1 VLSELERVLPLTR
14 AERLRTI
21 LRMDAGFGTDAN
33 LAYLLPHDYQ
43 LLVKGFS
50 AGRAAAQ
57 ARRISTWTEIRA
69 DDTWAAWSA
78 KPLQLSRPSRTVVLK
93 QRTPTRERHA
103 LLLTTLM
110 DLDLREIISLYEDR
124 GQIEVEI
131 QSDKMGLLIA
141 RRRKRSFAAQELLI
155 LLNDWVHNL
164 LAVLHTTIFQA
175 SPFAGFGP
183 KRLIRDVLSIPGAAT
198 FENGQI
204 TTVQLSAQHPYADA
218 MVACLSRL
226 LSDPRSLCE

>member
-1 VLSELERVLPLTR
+1 
-14 AERLRTI
+14 
-21 LRMDAGFGTDAN
+21 MDAGFGTDAN
-33 LAYLLPHDYQ
+33 LAYLLPYDYQ
-43 LLVKGFS
+43 VLVKGFS
-50 AGRAAAQ
+50 AGRAAAH
-57 ARRISTWTEIRA
+57 ARCISRWTEIRA

-103 LLLTTLM
+103 LLLTTL
-110 DLDLREIISLYEDR
+110 LELELSEIVSLYDDR
-124 GQIEVEI
+124 GQMEVEI

-141 RRRKRSFAAQELLI
+141 RRRKHSFAAQELLI

-175 SPFAGFGP
+175 SPFATFGP

-198 FENGQI
+198 FEEGQLK
-204 TTVQLSAQHPYADA
+204 TVKLSAQHPYADA
-218 MVACLSRL
+218 MVMCLSRL
-226 LSDPRSLCE
+226 LTDPHIACE